1 MTAAV
6 EVNNIHIFKTNIKSQ
21 SDYNSIKFV
30 LDLHK
35 SIDEWS
41 IDLEDVDCV
50 LRIKSDSLSDGDV
63 VLLLKQFGFFCREL
77 E

>member
-1 MTAAV
+1 MAAL
-6 EVNNIHIFKTNIKSQ
+6 EVDNIHIFKTNIKSQ
-21 SDYNSIKFV
+21 SDYNSIKSV

-35 SIDEWS
+35 SVEEWS
-41 IDLEDVDCV
+41 IDTEDVDCV

-63 VLLLKQFGFFCREL
+63 ISLLKQFGFFCREL